1 MFLLTKK
8 EVSVIFFILL
18 SNIVSEQEP
27 SVLRR
32 QYSMKPGFLSMIY
45 FVLFLLRLN

>member
-8 EVSVIFFILL
+8 EVLVIFFFL
-18 SNIVSEQEP
+18 SNIVSEHEP

-32 QYSMKPGFLSMIY
+32 QYNMKTSFLSVIY